1 MENCSFYTQ
10 NINLVPDIQNK
21 IFLQSSLYTLLQI
34 SMTCH
39 DNLEKYKDRVVVLTG
54 LKHVYFELDQLTPDM
69 LLVKLIDA
77 LTRADLKTHAYKAA
91 LIMHPLE
98 KWFKPYKERN
108 EHCSVCASYYL
119 PIFAKLNQT
128 KTLEFIEDTFNQ
140 VTLPHDALDLF
151 MALLPFKRDIAYA
164 WKDRLCRMI
173 EWGPMRVQGAQHLS
187 QLASSLMPY
196 FPEDAKKI
204 LEPLKSDR
212 FTGLNWLPIVI
223 YTMVKCG
230 ETLQAQKIVDKAIA
244 ELPKPDPD
252 DQAFHSIEIL
262 RALSGFNSK
271 MFGEMV
277 EETLSSFDS
286 QEPTGMIAEGYA
298 LIGHLFAKT
307 DPDRAF
313 KLYEQSRESAFKI
326 EDERCASQAL
336 AFMAMLTA
344 KRSLPEAI
352 KMIDSIKIEDIRL
365 QAYVDLA
372 LDNIEV

>member
-1 MENCSFYTQ
+1 
-10 NINLVPDIQNK
+10 
-21 IFLQSSLYTLLQI
+21 
-34 SMTCH
+34 MTCH

-54 LKHVYFELDQLTPDM
+54 LKQVYFELDTLKPDM
-69 LLVKLIDA
+69 LLVKFIDA

-98 KWFKPYKERN
+98 KWFKPYKEGN

-119 PIFAKLNQT
+119 PIFARLNQT

-140 VTLPHDALDLF
+140 VTLPHEALELF
-151 MALLPFKRDIAYA
+151 KALLPFKPDIAYA
-164 WKDRLCRMI
+164 WKDRLCRMV
-173 EWGPMRVQGAQHLS
+173 EGMRGVQKVQHLS
-187 QLASSLMPY
+187 RLASSLMPY
-196 FPEDAKKI
+196 FPEDAKMI

-212 FTGLNWLPIVI
+212 FTGLHWFSFVV
-223 YTMVKCG
+223 YTMVECG
-230 ETLQAQKIVDKAIA
+230 ETLQAQKIVDEAIA
-244 ELPKPDPD
+244 ELPLEQDPD

-262 RALSGFNSK
+262 RALSGFNPD
-271 MFGEMV
+271 MFGKMV

-298 LIGHLFAKT
+298 LIGHLFKKT

-313 KLYEQSRESAFKI
+313 KLYEKSREIAFKI

-336 AFMAMLTA
+336 ASMAMLTA